1 MTIVV
6 DVYSL
11 YRARKV
17 TTRLIAWEMGPRDVE
32 GFNLAQSRVSG
43 TAFGLGAVKTLKCLL
58 HFFQPD
64 LCLKLKK
71 KKAGIQCQP
80 VH

>member
-1 MTIVV
+1 
-6 DVYSL
+6 
-11 YRARKV
+11 
-17 TTRLIAWEMGPRDVE
+17 MGPRDVE